1 MSDEKPNQTS
11 EPSQAAIPPAN
22 PPQTAESQTQ
32 PINTPPPEDPFALNP
47 RLIGEIQKGGNAP
60 EQTAV
65 QQPEVVRNKPI
76 EKK

>member
-1 MSDEKPNQTS
+1 MSDEKPDQTK
-11 EPSQAAIPPAN
+11 EPSQTALPPAIPT
-22 PPQTAESQTQ
+22 QTAGNQSQ
-32 PINTPPPEDPFALNP
+32 PINTPPPEDLFALNP

-65 QQPEVVRNKPI
+65 QQPEVVRNEPI